1 MKIYE
6 FGAGEHIIAEGFYED
21 VPSCILM
28 TGGSGKVGDNFER
41 MKVVAYEDNVEFVLK
56 FNNKESLEVM
66 IDQLSKLRKEF

>member
-28 TGGSGKVGDNFER
+28 TG
-41 MKVVAYEDNVEFVLK
+41 
-56 FNNKESLEVM
+56 
-66 IDQLSKLRKEF
+66 